1 MIKICIVSVCDIA
14 IPSRSTGWRPAPTRT
29 VSYAGKLKHWSAP
42 TSKSLNPFQLPALHV
57 TEIIT
62 SLAHIL
68 ISHLLLRDEFSVIN
82 DTCYVNGAVLI
93 VWQVSAAA
101 AALAAGGG
109 GRKGPAV
116 LQGDGHPDLHM
127 PHGEHLLNQ
136 RSAVCV
142 CVWVRMSTNRST
154 AVCVQVVVL
163 CFSVFLGS
171 FYQGLSPCSSITK
184 TDLSR
189 EISIQDSYTTTGMH
203 AGIAVQK
210 YNETRNF

>member
-142 CVWVRMSTNRST
+142 CVCVCEWEWALTEALLYVCRWWFCVFRCSWGVSTKAWVPVPPSPKQTFAERSPYRT
-154 AVCVQVVVL
+154 RTPLQVCM
-163 CFSVFLGS
+163 LG
-171 FYQGLSPCSSITK
+171 
-184 TDLSR
+184 
-189 EISIQDSYTTTGMH
+189 
-203 AGIAVQK
+203 
-210 YNETRNF
+210 